1 MPDQPGEN
9 GNRAVLRGTL
19 PRTIREAKR
28 KGHAGRKM
36 KEASS
41 FRLNLRVRVSYRS
54 VPVVHDC
61 SRIARPSGILLN
73 AQANVVLTDRPS
85 NTSAS
90 HHAQQASGS
99 VPQSGM
105 DARVN
110 LGLSYRYRAYN
121 PQRIPCV
128 MWSSHSATGSATAT
142 PDCAS

>member
-1 MPDQPGEN
+1 MPDQPGESEDCI
-9 GNRAVLRGTL
+9 VVIEPL

-41 FRLNLRVRVSYRS
+41 FRLNLPVSVRYQP
-54 VPVVHDC
+54 VPVAYDC
-61 SRIARPSGILLN
+61 YRIERPSATLLN
-73 AQANVVLTDRPS
+73 AHTHTLIDRPQAVVALTDRPS

-90 HHAQQASGS
+90 RHAQQASGS

-110 LGLSYRYRAYN
+110 PGLSYRYRA
-121 PQRIPCV
+121 
-128 MWSSHSATGSATAT
+128 
-142 PDCAS
+142 